1 MFPNYLLLNLHEIN
15 AIQKMTTI
23 TRLFEFPYYQ
33 LEHHNL
39 EDALVTKYDNEWV
52 KTSTTEY
59 ITKANAIS
67 RALLRL
73 GIQKNDK
80 IAIISS
86 NNRTEW
92 NIMDIGI
99 LQTGAQNVP
108 IYPTISEEDYEY
120 ILNHSEAKYC
130 IVSDSEVLR
139 KVNAIKNNVPNL
151 KEIYSFNAIEGCKN
165 WTALLELGEDHSNQD
180 VVEDRKNNVKTT
192 DLATIIYTSG
202 TTGKP
207 KGVMLSHQN
216 IVSNV
221 LDSAP
226 RIPFT
231 AGNSRAMSF
240 LPICHIFERMILY
253 LYQYYGV
260 SVYFGESI
268 DKISDNLKEVKPTV
282 ITAVPRLLE
291 KVYDKIYSKG
301 TELTGIKKKLFFWA
315 IDLGLK
321 YEPYGANGLWYETQL
336 KIARKLIFS
345 KWKEGLGGNIELLV
359 SGSAALQ
366 PRLARV
372 FAAANIP
379 VMEGYGL
386 TETSPVISVN
396 DMRHHGFKIGTVGKV
411 IDNVEVKI
419 ANDGEILC
427 KGPNVLMG
435 YYKDDAM
442 THEVIVDGYFHTG
455 DIGEID
461 SEGFLKITDRK
472 KEMFK
477 TSGGKYI
484 APQLIENMM
493 KQSRFIEQI
502 MVIGDGE
509 KMPAAFIQPNFD
521 FVKEWAALHNIPL
534 GTTLADLCQNTK
546 VIDRIQEEVNLQNE
560 KFGNW
565 EKIKRFELTPNVW
578 SIDSG
583 ELTPTLKLKRKV
595 VKEKYKMLY
604 DKIYNS

>member
-1 MFPNYLLLNLHEIN
+1 MVS
-15 AIQKMTTI
+15 I
-23 TRLFEFPYYQ
+23 TRLFDFPYYQ
-33 LEHHNL
+33 QETYNL
-39 EDALVTKYDNEWV
+39 PVALATKKNGVWE
-52 KTSTTEY
+52 KTSSQEY
-59 ITKANAIS
+59 IAKANAIS
-67 RALLRL
+67 RALLRM
-73 GIQKNDK
+73 GIQKDDK
-80 IAIISS
+80 IALITS

-120 ILNHSEAKYC
+120 ILNHSGSMYC
-130 IVSDSEVLR
+130 FVSDDEVLQ
-139 KVNAIKNNVPNL
+139 KVRLIQANVPTL
-151 KEIYSFNAIEGCKN
+151 KEVYSFNEIPGCKH
-165 WTALLELGEDHSNQD
+165 WSELLALGADESNQSE
-180 VVEDRKNNVKTT
+180 VEARKDSIQTD

-202 TTGKP
+202 TTGRP
-207 KGVMLSHQN
+207 KGVMLSHKN

-226 RIPFT
+226 RIPFDPGKST
-231 AGNSRAMSF
+231 ALSF

-253 LYQYYGV
+253 IYQYYGV

-268 DKISDNLKEVKPTV
+268 DKISDNLKEVSPTV

-291 KVYDKIYSKG
+291 KVYDKIYAKG
-301 TELTGIKKKLFFWA
+301 SELTGIKKKLFFWA

-321 YEPYGANGLWYETQL
+321 YEPYGANGFWYEFQL

-345 KWKEGLGGNIELLV
+345 KWKEGLGGKLDLMV

-366 PRLARV
+366 PRLTRV
-372 FAAANIP
+372 FAAAEIP

-386 TETSPVISVN
+386 SETSPVIAVN
-396 DMRHHGFKIGTVGKV
+396 DQRNKGFKIGTVGKV
-411 IDNVEVKI
+411 IRNVEVTI
-419 ANDGEILC
+419 AADGEILC
-427 KGPNVLMG
+427 KGPNVMLG
-435 YYKDDAM
+435 YFKDPEKTA
-442 THEVIVDGYFHTG
+442 EALQDGYFHTG

-484 APQLIENMM
+484 APQLIENAM

-521 FVKEWAALHNIPL
+521 FVKEWAKLHKITL
-534 GTTLADLCQNTK
+534 GSTNAEISANPD
-546 VIDRIQEEVNLQNE
+546 VIKRIDEEVEGINE

-565 EKIKRFELTPNVW
+565 EKIKRFELTPDVW
-578 SIDSG
+578 SIDG
-583 ELTPTLKLKRKV
+583 GQLTPTLKLKRKII
-595 VKEKYKMLY
+595 KEIYKDLY
-604 DKIYNS
+604 AKIYGHE